1 MGGRNKGLDLKA
13 ILPILDRVKHLIAIG
28 EASEEIEATFGEVTD
43 VSKVLSM
50 QDAVEKASALS
61 ISGDVVLLSPGCAS
75 FDLYE
80 DYKQRGHDFAI
91 KVNNLIKEEQDVNY

>member
-1 MGGRNKGLDLKA
+1 
-13 ILPILDRVKHLIAIG
+13 LDRVKHLIAIG
-28 EASEEIEATFGEVTD
+28 EASEEIEATIGEATD

-50 QDAVEKASALS
+50 QDAVEKASVLG

-80 DYKQRGHDFAI
+80 DYKQRGRDFVI
-91 KVNNLIKEEQDVNY
+91 KVNNLIKEEQGVNY